1 MKTSKALA
9 EELFSLFS
17 AGDVAGVMDR
27 MAEDVTWRV
36 AGKPALF
43 PVAGLYDK
51 RRLRALIERML
62 AQLENGLEM
71 TVVSSI
77 AEGSSV
83 AMEIES
89 VGDLRNGRA
98 YRQQYHFLITFRD
111 GKVTV
116 VREYLDTQHAH
127 DVWSRPRPIHRT
139 GLAKPLGAAAI

>member
-9 EELFSLFS
+9 QELFLLFS
-17 AGDVAGVMDR
+17 AGDVAGVMDL

-36 AGKPALF
+36 AGKPELF

-51 RRLRALIERML
+51 KGLRSLFERML
-62 AQLENGLEM
+62 AQLKSGLKM

-77 AEGSSV
+77 AEGNSV

-111 GKVTV
+111 GKVSV

-127 DVWSRPRPIHRT
+127 DVWSRP
-139 GLAKPLGAAAI
+139 